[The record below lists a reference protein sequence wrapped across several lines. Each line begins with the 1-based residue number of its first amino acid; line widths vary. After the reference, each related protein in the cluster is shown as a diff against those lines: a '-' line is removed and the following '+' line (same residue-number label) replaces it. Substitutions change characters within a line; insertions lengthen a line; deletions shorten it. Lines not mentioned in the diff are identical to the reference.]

1 MILKEKSSEAI
12 SRRIMLFNRKWS
24 TVLHIGLHIIITNIL
39 FSELSDSLNEITNNY
54 DNLVVIGI
62 DAWHRRFEGAELQ
75 LPKNVCFIKICSWYG
90 RRLTFCHL
98 FLPTHNMLK
107 KQKIYI
113 TMTEKRVTFLY
124 KTISTYWCTT
134 N

>member
-1 MILKEKSSEAI
+1 MKEKNSGAI
-12 SRRIMLFNRKWS
+12 SRGIMLFNRKWS
-24 TVLHIGLHIIITNIL
+24 IVLHIGFHIIITNIL
-39 FSELSDSLNEITNNY
+39 FSELSDSLNQITNKY

-62 DAWHRRFEGAELQ
+62 DTWHRLFEGAELQ

-124 KTISTYWCTT
+124 KTISTYWYTT